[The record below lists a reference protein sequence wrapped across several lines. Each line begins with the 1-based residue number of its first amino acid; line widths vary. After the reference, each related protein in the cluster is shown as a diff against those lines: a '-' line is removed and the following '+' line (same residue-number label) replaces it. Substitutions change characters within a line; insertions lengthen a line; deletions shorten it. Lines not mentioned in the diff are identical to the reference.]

1 MCPCSPTVS
10 LRAYL
15 ESLADHAGT
24 AVPAADGAL
33 RALVGHV
40 LLQVARQHSLVAQ
53 VTLDLLEPTLLH
65 VGLGEEKRGR
75 GWGHVLYE
83 RVVCWWSAHIDVL
96 QQPTPTAALVS
107 VVAQN
112 LHLGDLLAAC
122 YVRVVLRQEG
132 AEWGWGVV
140 LSARGEVTLPHPHSA
155 VSQLTSCGS
164 TFILQSS
171 QTWPGI
177 LEGKGSAHHTE
188 PQPGPHSQQSVNP
201 GVTSADSSY
210 NNT

>member
-1 MCPCSPTVS
+1 MCPCSPVVS

-40 LLQVARQHSLVAQ
+40 LLQVAHQHSLVAQ

-65 VGLGEEKRGR
+65 VELGRRGR

-96 QQPTPTAALVS
+96 QQPTPAAALVS
-107 VVAQN
+107 VVTQN
-112 LHLGDLLAAC
+112 LHLGDILATC
-122 YVRVVLRQEG
+122 NVWVVLRKK
-132 AEWGWGVV
+132 GWGV
-140 LSARGEVTLPHPHSA
+140 E
-155 VSQLTSCGS
+155 CC
-164 TFILQSS
+164 
-171 QTWPGI
+171 WP
-177 LEGKGSAHHTE
+177 EGR
-188 PQPGPHSQQSVNP
+188 
-201 GVTSADSSY
+201 
-210 NNT
+210 